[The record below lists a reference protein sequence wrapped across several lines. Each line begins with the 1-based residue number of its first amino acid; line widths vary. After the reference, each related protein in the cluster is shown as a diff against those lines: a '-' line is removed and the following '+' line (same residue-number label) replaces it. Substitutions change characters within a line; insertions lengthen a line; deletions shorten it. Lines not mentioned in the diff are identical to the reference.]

1 MTDSPSDIALSTPS
15 TGVLLITLTRAEA
28 RNALRNQTLAEI
40 ASALDQASADE
51 SVRCVVITGNDKCFA
66 AGADI
71 KEVQNLT
78 PVSSMQNPRATYWQ
92 TLRRFD
98 KPLLAAANG
107 YVLGGGCELLMHC
120 DIAVAGDSAKFGQ
133 PEINLGL
140 IPGAG
145 GTQRLLRTVGKP
157 LAMKMVLSGEFISAS
172 EALSAGLIAEVTD
185 VAETLPRTLAI
196 AETIAGKSP
205 LAVKTA
211 KQALIAAFETTLES
225 GLQYE
230 RQLFAGLMGSA
241 DKAEGIAAFLEKRAP
256 EFTGQ

>member
-1 MTDSPSDIALSTPS
+1 MTESPADIALSSPS
-15 TGVLLITLTRAEA
+15 PGVLLITLTRAEA

-40 ASALDQASADE
+40 AAALNDASADN
-51 SVRCVVITGNDKCFA
+51 SVRCVVITGNEKCFA

-78 PVSSMQNPRATYWQ
+78 PVSSMQNPRSGYWQ

-107 YVLGGGCELLMHC
+107 FVLGGGCELLMHC
-120 DIAVAGDSAKFGQ
+120 DIAIAGENAKFGQ

-157 LAMKMVLSGEFISAS
+157 LAMKMVLSGEFIRA
-172 EALSAGLIAEVTD
+172 EDALSAGLIAEVTPIE
-185 VAETLPRTLAI
+185 ETLPRTLAI

-211 KQALIAAFETTLES
+211 KQALLAAFETTLES

-230 RQLFAGLMGSA
+230 RQLFAGLMGSE
-241 DKAEGIAAFLEKRAP
+241 DKAEGIAAFLEKRDPA
-256 EFTGQ
+256 FTGQ